1 MQMKARKNYIFLL
14 VAVWLS
20 ATLLS
25 AEAVPKNQIKVLIK
39 LAGAT
44 AKDELKLK
52 VGSATLFAAEYPYRQ
67 EYKATFDSG
76 LFRFE
81 IPVTSASGYFS
92 VSKART
98 FTDTGAGA
106 GTAMIISQQIWRNGD
121 SIFINASVRE
131 TYAGI
136 NGHYTF
142 QGLGA
147 LRYTLNASIDSILF
161 LPTQE
166 SSSDL
171 IAKHGIVDPY
181 EVLRPIARAFLDN
194 HKGGLSQQD
203 WEILRIKIDF
213 FNGNSVFVPLK
224 NYWQGLS
231 VTERSNAIK
240 KYQSVYKERFN
251 KQYTASGLL
260 QSLDY
265 LKFIRYRYA
274 AESILVNG
282 RFDFMWIYNSIKS
295 SDQAQSLK
303 DACIA
308 VLFSRYRLPV
318 DANTTLDDAI
328 SFVSEN
334 DASVILRR
342 IKEATGK
349 KLFTGFELFDINNNV
364 VSYADFKGKTVL
376 LDFWTNGCGGCKL
389 FYETAL
395 KYVEEKF
402 AHDSSVVFLSI
413 GADRWRKRWID
424 GIGTG
429 FYTSNDAINLY
440 TGPKGEAH
448 PVISDNFIKSFPT
461 VILVN
466 KDGYIFKHNTQDL
479 YHKDSLIV
487 LIEKIK

>member
-1 MQMKARKNYIFLL
+1 M
-14 VAVWLS
+14 
-20 ATLLS
+20 
-25 AEAVPKNQIKVLIK
+25 
-39 LAGAT
+39 
-44 AKDELKLK
+44 
-52 VGSATLFAAEYPYRQ
+52 
-67 EYKATFDSG
+67 
-76 LFRFE
+76 
-81 IPVTSASGYFS
+81 
-92 VSKART
+92 
-98 FTDTGAGA
+98 
-106 GTAMIISQQIWRNGD
+106 
-121 SIFINASVRE
+121 
-131 TYAGI
+131 
-136 NGHYTF
+136 
-142 QGLGA
+142 
-147 LRYTLNASIDSILF
+147 
-161 LPTQE
+161 
-166 SSSDL
+166 
-171 IAKHGIVDPY
+171 
-181 EVLRPIARAFLDN
+181 
-194 HKGGLSQQD
+194 
-203 WEILRIKIDF
+203 
-213 FNGNSVFVPLK
+213 
-224 NYWQGLS
+224 
-231 VTERSNAIK
+231 
-240 KYQSVYKERFN
+240 
-251 KQYTASGLL
+251 
-260 QSLDY
+260 
-265 LKFIRYRYA
+265 
-274 AESILVNG
+274 
-282 RFDFMWIYNSIKS
+282 
-295 SDQAQSLK
+295 
-303 DACIA
+303 
-308 VLFSRYRLPV
+308 PV